1 MENGNTVSTLERC
14 EGRLIREH
22 LQLHLET
29 ARIAEVCSLEY
40 LRALHRNGFPRR
52 WIGAGKSR
60 SQGARERSP
69 AAAATEVASSEGLR
83 RDIWALL

>member
-1 MENGNTVSTLERC
+1 MENGDTVSTLERC

-29 ARIAEVCSLEY
+29 ARIAESAAWNTCGLFTATGSLDGGS
-40 LRALHRNGFPRR
+40 ALANPGVR
-52 WIGAGKSR
+52 
-60 SQGARERSP
+60 ARERSP